1 MAVKKD
7 VKVKEKPP
15 EEVVTELRTPQELKT
30 FLVQVRQ
37 KLIEEV
43 SPPVYTLAAMNLV
56 LNRADIYD
64 LMSPEAEEVAKDI
77 WNRLKNRGI
86 QLRNPPLLFGS
97 EPEQGSV
104 Q

>member
-1 MAVKKD
+1 MAAKKE
-7 VKVKEKPP
+7 VKVKEKAP
-15 EEVVTELRTPQELKT
+15 EELVSELKTAQDLKT

-37 KLIEEV
+37 KLLEDV
-43 SPPVYTLAAMNLV
+43 APPVYTLAAMNLV
-56 LNRADIYD
+56 LNRSDIYQ

-77 WNRLKNRGI
+77 WTRLKNRGI

-97 EPEQGSV
+97 EPDQGSV